1 MNVFVDW
8 NKCKAGTW
16 CALVELDLNHE
27 HFDEMQGVYIIWSGE
42 INPVTFRVGQGYI
55 RDRLGKERN
64 HIDMNGTIGKH
75 KIYVTWAKIDQT
87 FCNGVVRYIAE
98 ALEPLFRSPYP
109 DVAPIEV
116 NLPAPLCDESFP
128 WE

>member
-1 MNVFVDW
+1 MSVFIDW

-16 CALVELDLNHE
+16 CALAELDLTHK

-42 INPVTFRVGQGYI
+42 LNPVTLRVGQGYI
-55 RDRLGKERN
+55 RDCLVKERN
-64 HIDMNGTIGKH
+64 QIDENGIEGKH
-75 KIYVTWAKIDQT
+75 KIYVTWGKIGPT
-87 FCNGVVRYIAE
+87 FCSGVVRYIAE
-98 ALEPLFRSPYP
+98 ALEPLFQSPYP